1 MDYVLDDSF
10 VVFTA
15 HLDGKPVK
23 VALNRREQLETLYA
37 DGSDID
43 FDSLDEQEL
52 YYIEN
57 IQYPIF
63 ISDYEF
69 DGTYFFARYGDYLLR
84 KRAYLIA

>member
-1 MDYVLDDSF
+1 MDREDLGQESSLALLEWNVKALEESNPNVQRQVLAIAAKDQPPHF
-10 VVFTA
+10 M
-15 HLDGKPVK
+15 GP
-23 VALNRREQLETLYA
+23 
-37 DGSDID
+37 
-43 FDSLDEQEL
+43 
-52 YYIEN
+52 EN